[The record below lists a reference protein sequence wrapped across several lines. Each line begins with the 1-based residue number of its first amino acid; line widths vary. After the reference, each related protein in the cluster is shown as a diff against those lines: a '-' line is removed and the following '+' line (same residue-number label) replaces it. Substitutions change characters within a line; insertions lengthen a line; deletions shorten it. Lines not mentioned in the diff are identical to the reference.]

1 MKSGNLVFPYLCR
14 RNQSI
19 NKHTMS
25 TLLNRFTLLAS
36 FAFSAFCL
44 QAVDKKPSGLMTD
57 LIEHTGQTW
66 QNGYA
71 SNLPVW
77 HLDVAL

>member
-1 MKSGNLVFPYLCR
+1 MKSGNLVFPYLCL

-44 QAVDKKPSGLMTD
+44 QAVDKKPFGLMTV
-57 LIEHTGQTW
+57 
-66 QNGYA
+66 
-71 SNLPVW
+71 S
-77 HLDVAL
+77 